1 MRGGGRGRTEWGS
14 EHHPATCGSN
24 SRDGPAHDRRHGV
37 RHGRL
42 EQFVAPTIAGTL
54 VIPPPAAISLA
65 AKVTNSTMPNSIWLR
80 FVNSILAPQADEA
93 SIRAEIEKARN
104 KAGAPVLWLLGKAQ
118 AGKSSVIQGLTGST
132 AIEIG
137 NGFRACTRSSDIYDF
152 PSEQESLIRFLDTRG
167 IGEPCYDPQEDLAW
181 AERQAHGVLVV
192 MRACDPGQEIIKT
205 VLAQVRKRKPEWPVV
220 LVQTTLH
227 EGYPRGTEH
236 PQPYCFD
243 NSPLADAVPPDLARA
258 LEYQHRDFNG
268 LFDRHVAI
276 DFTHPDD
283 GYEPRLYGDEAL
295 WAALAGIVPAGFRAV
310 IAGRPELTAGVRD
323 VLFSAAFPHI
333 VSYSTVAGLAAMVPV
348 PAANIPGVGFA
359 QSKMLHSIASIYG
372 LPLLRGLE
380 ALGVA
385 IGTGFVA
392 RTVARSLL
400 AGIPVVGTAL
410 AGLLTAST
418 TYALGCALCWYFAEV
433 KRGAV
438 PTSAQIQKV
447 YGEELSRGRER
458 FRDYFRRR
466 GRPAKHGATTP
477 GGRLNAT

>member
-1 MRGGGRGRTEWGS
+1 MN
-14 EHHPATCGSN
+14 SN
-24 SRDGPAHDRRHGV
+24 
-37 RHGRL
+37 
-42 EQFVAPTIAGTL
+42 
-54 VIPPPAAISLA
+54 
-65 AKVTNSTMPNSIWLR
+65 MPNSRWIR
-80 FVNSILAPQADEA
+80 FVRNILAPQADEA
-93 SIRAEIEKARN
+93 SIQAEIEKARD

-137 NGFRACTRSSDIYDF
+137 NGCRACTRTSVIYDF
-152 PSEQESLIRFLDTRG
+152 PNEQESLIRFLDTRG

-205 VLAQVRKRKPEWPVV
+205 VLARVRKRRPEWPVI

-243 NSPLADAVPPDLARA
+243 RSPVADAVPPDLARA
-258 LEYQHRDFNG
+258 LEYQRRDFAG

-295 WAALAGIVPAGFRAV
+295 WAALAGIVPEGFRALL
-310 IAGRPELTAGVRD
+310 AGRPELTTGVRD
-323 VLFSAAFPHI
+323 VLFATAFPHI
-333 VSYSTVAGLAAMVPV
+333 VSYSTLAGLAAMVPF

-372 LPLLRGLE
+372 LPLMRGVE

-385 IGTGFVA
+385 IGTGFLA
-392 RTVARSLL
+392 RIVARSLL
-400 AGIPVVGTAL
+400 AGIPFVGTAL
-410 AGLLTAST
+410 AGLWTASA

-447 YGEELSRGRER
+447 YGEELTLGRER
-458 FRDYFRRR
+458 FREYFRHHRR
-466 GRPAKHGATTP
+466 PSKHGATTP
-477 GGRLNAT
+477 GGHPDAT